1 MLLRNSNTLLS
12 ATFYEGEWRV
22 ESVGDVVSRSVRAL
36 YIPVFVFRRGRRHSV
51 GRNAMVGARPKRFP
65 SVFTLDRYTNFRLS
79 LGQTL
84 FLYKKQFLRNIKSNF
99 SQTIN
104 QTIQNTSILSDGF
117 KLDIPLRTD

>member
-1 MLLRNSNTLLS
+1 MLS
-12 ATFYEGEWRV
+12 ATFYEGERGRV

-84 FLYKKQFLRNIKSNF
+84 FLYRKQYLRNIKSNF

-117 KLDIPLRTD
+117 MKLDIPLRTD